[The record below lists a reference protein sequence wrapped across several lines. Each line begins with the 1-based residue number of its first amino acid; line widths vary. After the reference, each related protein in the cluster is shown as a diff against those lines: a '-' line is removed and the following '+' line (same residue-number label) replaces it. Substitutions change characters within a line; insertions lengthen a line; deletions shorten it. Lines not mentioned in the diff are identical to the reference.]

1 MKKVIEIK
9 VPKAWTELSNDQLY
23 YVYSLLAD
31 NLSGTQIRT
40 LCLFS
45 WGKLHVV
52 CRYGD
57 SFLFRHEREQFTVPV
72 EVIVDAIKALQYLED
87 VPSEPVRISRINGHD
102 AADAELNQLPFGS
115 YLFCENLYQGYLRTQ
130 NHNLL
135 VQMANVLYDMDA
147 ARINQAEKM
156 SVFYWWTAVKAMF
169 EKQFPNF
176 FVKAQDPAGGIGGAS
191 VQRQMQDAMNAQI
204 RALTKGDITKE
215 QQVLAMDT
223 WRALTELDAM
233 ARETAEINRLYGKH

>member
-45 WGKLHVV
+45 WGRLKVV

-57 SFLFRHEREQFTVPV
+57 SFLFKHNNEEFTVPV
-72 EVIVDAIKALQYLED
+72 EVILDAIKELLYLED
-87 VPSEPVRISRINGHD
+87 VPTAPVRISRINGHD

-115 YLFCENLYQGYLRTQ
+115 YLFCENLYQGFLRTQ

-135 VQMANVLYDMDA
+135 VQMANVLYDMNA
-147 ARINQAEKM
+147 ERINQAEKM

-169 EKQFPNF
+169 ERQFPNF

-233 ARETAEINRLYGKH
+233 ARETAEINRIYGKH